1 VPLVARYATLREG
14 PGAHGAPPFP
24 DLPLE
29 LSAMPPAAQLLVIL
43 LVLVFF
49 WVIVMRP
56 ARNQQRRVQQLQRGL
71 EVGQEV
77 VLSSG
82 IFGTIRSL
90 TDGRAEL
97 EIAPGTV
104 ITVARQAVV
113 RTADSEPDYDEPAD
127 ELAEDPLDTP
137 VERPLDSPFD
147 SPAEE
152 PRGDEERN

>member
-1 VPLVARYATLREG
+1 
-14 PGAHGAPPFP
+14 
-24 DLPLE
+24 
-29 LSAMPPAAQLLVIL
+29 MPPAAQLLVIL

-56 ARNQQRRVQQLQRGL
+56 ARNQQRRVQQLQGGL

-113 RTADSEPDYDEPAD
+113 RAAGPETAVEEPGVGASDEH
-127 ELAEDPLDTP
+127 
-137 VERPLDSPFD
+137 
-147 SPAEE
+147 AEE
-152 PRGDEERN
+152 PRGDEERG

>member
-1 VPLVARYATLREG
+1 
-14 PGAHGAPPFP
+14 
-24 DLPLE
+24 
-29 LSAMPPAAQLLVIL
+29 MPPAAQLLVIL

-56 ARNQQRRVQQLQRGL
+56 ARNQQRRVQQLQTGL

-113 RTADSEPDYDEPAD
+113 RSAEPEPRFDEPVEDAVEQPAD
-127 ELAEDPLDTP
+127 GP
-137 VERPLDSPFD
+137 VEASHDLPIQTRADGPV
-147 SPAEE
+147 AE
-152 PRGDEERN
+152 PRGDEERG

>member
-1 VPLVARYATLREG
+1 
-14 PGAHGAPPFP
+14 
-24 DLPLE
+24 
-29 LSAMPPAAQLLVIL
+29 MPPAAQLLVIL

-56 ARNQQRRVQQLQRGL
+56 ARNQQRRVQQLQQDL

-97 EIAPGTV
+97 EIAPGTL

-113 RTADSEPDYDEPAD
+113 RQAEAEPVYDEPEDELVDEPAD
-127 ELAEDPLDTP
+127 DQALNPP
-137 VERPLDSPFD
+137 
-147 SPAEE
+147 EE
-152 PRGDEERN
+152 PRGDEERS

>member
-1 VPLVARYATLREG
+1 
-14 PGAHGAPPFP
+14 
-24 DLPLE
+24 
-29 LSAMPPAAQLLVIL
+29 MPPAAQLLVVL

-71 EVGQEV
+71 EVGQDV

-90 TDGRAEL
+90 TDGRVEL
-97 EIAPGTV
+97 EISPGTV

-113 RTADSEPDYDEPAD
+113 RQAEAEPQYDELDEEPVDEPIEGPAD
-127 ELAEDPLDTP
+127 DPA
-137 VERPLDSPFD
+137 VN
-147 SPAEE
+147 PADE
-152 PRGDEERN
+152 PRGDEERS

>member
-1 VPLVARYATLREG
+1 
-14 PGAHGAPPFP
+14 
-24 DLPLE
+24 
-29 LSAMPPAAQLLVIL
+29 MPPAAQLLVIL

-56 ARNQQRRVQQLQRGL
+56 ARNQQRRVQQLQHGL

-97 EIAPGTV
+97 EVAPGTV

-113 RTADSEPDYDEPAD
+113 RTADPEPRFDEPGEDGVDEPA
-127 ELAEDPLDTP
+127 ELVVDAPAED
-137 VERPLDSPFD
+137 SH
-147 SPAEE
+147 EE
-152 PRGDEERN
+152 PRRDEERG

>member
-1 VPLVARYATLREG
+1 
-14 PGAHGAPPFP
+14 
-24 DLPLE
+24 
-29 LSAMPPAAQLLVIL
+29 MPPAAQLLVIL

-90 TDGRAEL
+90 SDGRAEL

-113 RTADSEPDYDEPAD
+113 RTAESEPMFDEPA
-127 ELAEDPLDTP
+127 EEPAEDPVDTP
-137 VERPLDSPFD
+137 VEAAADG
-147 SPAEE
+147 PAEE
-152 PRGDEERN
+152 PRGDEERD

>member
-1 VPLVARYATLREG
+1 
-14 PGAHGAPPFP
+14 
-24 DLPLE
+24 
-29 LSAMPPAAQLLVIL
+29 MPPAAQLLVIL

-56 ARNQQRRVQQLQRGL
+56 ARNQQRRVQQLQHGL

-97 EIAPGTV
+97 EVAPGTV

-113 RTADSEPDYDEPAD
+113 RTADPEPRFEEPADDTVEEPVEDVVDEPA
-127 ELAEDPLDTP
+127 EDT
-137 VERPLDSPFD
+137 V
-147 SPAEE
+147 EE
-152 PRGDEERN
+152 PRRDEERG

>member
-1 VPLVARYATLREG
+1 
-14 PGAHGAPPFP
+14 
-24 DLPLE
+24 
-29 LSAMPPAAQLLVIL
+29 MPPAAQLLVIL

-56 ARNQQRRVQQLQRGL
+56 ARNQQRRVQQLQHGL

-97 EIAPGTV
+97 EV
-104 ITVARQAVV
+104 KAVSRSSV
-113 RTADSEPDYDEPAD
+113 PSTSKSTS
-127 ELAEDPLDTP
+127 TP
-137 VERPLDSPFD
+137 RERPIHSSWMRFALRGQSSPR
-147 SPAEE
+147 SPCSSWSA
-152 PRGDEERN
+152 